1 MNGVVLY
8 GPQGCGKTKNAKAL
22 MNLLGMKHAIDDFV
36 PGDDLEMDTL
46 HLTNSRCNEGFNYS
60 KININRNSDD
70 ASKLAINKS
79 LPSLYVEF
87 DPICTTEL
95 GKVVR
100 VYVNSN
106 SLVPPDLEVFAAIF
120 SSQKPLIIS
129 AMEFI
134 TIFEH

>member
-1 MNGVVLY
+1 MSGVIVY
-8 GPQGCGKTKNAKAL
+8 GPQGCGKTTYADK
-22 MNLLGMKHAIDDFV
+22 MMQLLGLKGVKDDFM
-36 PGDDLEMDTL
+36 PGDTIKPDTL
-46 HLTNSRCNEGFNYS
+46 HLTNTLCNGFIELS
-60 KININRNSDD
+60 DVIINEDSDQVGEF
-70 ASKLAINKS
+70 AINKS

-87 DPICTTEL
+87 YPICTTEL

-106 SLVPPDLEVFAAIF
+106 GLIPLDLEAFASIF
-120 SSQKPLIIS
+120 SSHKPLIIS